1 MFVQMSGVI
10 MTSQC
15 VSVLLVVICVLADLY
30 HEQSD
35 FSCYLTNQ
43 ILHADKRY
51 NLLENLDIGNIIY
64 HFSDDCFWLDAE
76 QNTTSFIVLL

>member
-64 HFSDDCFWLDAE
+64 HFSDGCF
-76 QNTTSFIVLL
+76 